1 MMLQVKEG
9 DMIVQE
15 GEMSL
20 DMYKL
25 VSGKAEMYVGYG
37 TERETFIGILSKGD
51 YFGEMG
57 LLARRPAIYTIVMY
71 SDGLLLR
78 ITPQDIVDYIKNNE
92 RDILSIMVHMANSM
106 YNLKTNIDLLTEDIN
121 EMIHE
126 KKNEEEIKALQ
137 ERIRASRLTKEFL
150 MRNKV

>member
-37 TERETFIGILSKGD
+37 TDRETFIGILSKGD

-92 RDILSIMVHMANSM
+92 RDILNIMVHMANSM

-126 KKNEEEIKALQ
+126 KKNEEEIKELQ

>member
-9 DMIVQE
+9 DVIVQE

-57 LLARRPAIYTIVMY
+57 LLAKRPAIYTIIMY
-71 SDGLLLR
+71 SEGLLLR

-92 RDILSIMVHMANSM
+92 HDILNIMVHMANSM
-106 YNLKTNIDLLTEDIN
+106 YNLKTNIELLTEDIN

-126 KKNEEEIKALQ
+126 KKNEEEIKEMQ
-137 ERIRASRLTKEFL
+137 QRIRTSRLTKEFL

>member
-1 MMLQVKEG
+1 MMLKVKEG

-20 DMYKL
+20 DMYKI

-37 TERETFIGILSKGD
+37 TEKETFIGILNEGD

-57 LLARRPAIYTIVMY
+57 MLARRPAIYTIVMY

-92 RDILSIMVHMANSM
+92 HDILSIMVHMANSM
-106 YNLKTNIDLLTEDIN
+106 YNLKTNIELLTEDIN
-121 EMIHE
+121 AMIHQ
-126 KKNEEEIKALQ
+126 KKNEEEIKQMQ

-150 MRNKV
+150 MRNKT

>member
-37 TERETFIGILSKGD
+37 TDRETFIGILSAGD
-51 YFGEMG
+51 
-57 LLARRPAIYTIVMY
+57 
-71 SDGLLLR
+71 
-78 ITPQDIVDYIKNNE
+78 
-92 RDILSIMVHMANSM
+92 
-106 YNLKTNIDLLTEDIN
+106 
-121 EMIHE
+121 
-126 KKNEEEIKALQ
+126 
-137 ERIRASRLTKEFL
+137 
-150 MRNKV
+150 

>member
-1 MMLQVKEG
+1 MMLKVKEG

-20 DMYKL
+20 DMYKI

-37 TERETFIGILSKGD
+37 TEKETFIGILNEGD

-57 LLARRPAIYTIVMY
+57 MLARRPAIYTIVMY

-92 RDILSIMVHMANSM
+92 HDILSIMVHMANSM
-106 YNLKTNIDLLTEDIN
+106 YNLKTNIELLTEDIN
-121 EMIHE
+121 AMIHQ
-126 KKNEEEIKALQ
+126 KKNEEEIKQMQ

>member
-37 TERETFIGILSKGD
+37 TDRETFIGILSKGD

-92 RDILSIMVHMANSM
+92 RDILNIMVHMANSM

-126 KKNEEEIKALQ
+126 KKNEEEIKELQ
-137 ERIRASRLTKEFL
+137 QRIRASRLTKEFL